1 MLWGDRD
8 DGRGRQSLRQ
18 ALLEIKRVVG
28 GPLEADGELVRLLPG
43 AVILDVEEFE
53 RDLGA
58 GRLEL
63 AVGRWGGD
71 FLAGLDNV
79 GGEAFRAWLE
89 AERENLRR
97 RVARALDTLMSAAA
111 AGGRKEAA
119 VAWGERWVEV
129 LPADEFGHRRLV
141 EALIASDRTV
151 EAHDRFLAGLRK
163 LQAESGAEP
172 GAEFRKLG
180 ERLAQQRSAAPRHA
194 PGSAALFSRI
204 SPVVSRRWPSWP
216 PPGRRREPAT
226 GQWC

>member
-1 MLWGDRD
+1 MIIYDTRPANRRQERRQGVDCEGVVRAATVLGLGPPRLEGSESGLSSRRKDLALLVYLHRRSPRTASRLELADLLWGDRD

-58 GRLEL
+58 GLGLQPRGRP
-63 AVGRWGGD
+63 VGRRFPCGPRRRLRRRP
-71 FLAGLDNV
+71 FAP
-79 GGEAFRAWLE
+79 LE

-129 LPADEFGHRRLV
+129 LPAERIRPPAARRGT
-141 EALIASDRTV
+141 DRV
-151 EAHDRFLAGLRK
+151 
-163 LQAESGAEP
+163 
-172 GAEFRKLG
+172 
-180 ERLAQQRSAAPRHA
+180 
-194 PGSAALFSRI
+194 
-204 SPVVSRRWPSWP
+204 
-216 PPGRRREPAT
+216 
-226 GQWC
+226 